1 MFFYCPG
8 YGNISPKTTW
18 GQFFCICYTLVGIP
32 LFGILLAAT
41 GDHLGTSL
49 SNAIAKVEALLWV
62 NDDEDKHKLTRQSLI
77 NIIVV
82 FL

>member
-1 MFFYCPG
+1 M
-8 YGNISPKTTW
+8 
-18 GQFFCICYTLVGIP
+18 GIP
-32 LFGILLAAT
+32 LFGFLLAAA